1 MLSESTPFVMEL
13 PPYRLPTLF
22 SVLLHCWERAWM
34 YIKKAG
40 TVLLAISVII
50 WASMTFPS
58 LPEEIS
64 APYEQQIAGLE
75 DELNKFVKNSQD
87 YEKLQEQIAGIRD
100 ELGETELAYSIA
112 GRLGKWV
119 EPVTRPAGFDW
130 RTDIALIAGIAA
142 KEAVVSTLGTTW
154 ALGEQDPDDAEP
166 LADRLAAD
174 PGWSQ
179 ATALA
184 LMLFVLLYSPCF
196 VALVVI
202 KQEAGNWG
210 WLAFSVLF
218 NTAVAYV
225 VAVIVY
231 QVARRVW
238 L

>member
-1 MLSESTPFVMEL
+1 MLFRS
-13 PPYRLPTLF
+13 
-22 SVLLHCWERAWM
+22 
-34 YIKKAG
+34 
-40 TVLLAISVII
+40 
-50 WASMTFPS
+50 
-58 LPEEIS
+58 
-64 APYEQQIAGLE
+64 
-75 DELNKFVKNSQD
+75 
-87 YEKLQEQIAGIRD
+87 
-100 ELGETELAYSIA
+100 
-112 GRLGKWV
+112 V